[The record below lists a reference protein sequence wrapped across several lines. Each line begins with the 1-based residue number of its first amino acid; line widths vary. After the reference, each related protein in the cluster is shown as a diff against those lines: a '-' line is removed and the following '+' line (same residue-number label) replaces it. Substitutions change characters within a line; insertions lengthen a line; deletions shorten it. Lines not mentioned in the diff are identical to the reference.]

1 MLTTYPQRAVHEEAA
16 MATQYDPAPASE
28 DTQKVALNKSLEDI
42 GWGVFL
48 IMIGCIW
55 LVPKE
60 WVPEGTWLLGTGLLL
75 LALNVVRYS
84 NGIPMNGF
92 TSVLGILALAAGVGD
107 LFGLR
112 PPLFAICL
120 IVFGASILFRAAV
133 GTKA

>member
-1 MLTTYPQRAVHEEAA
+1 
-16 MATQYDPAPASE
+16 MATQHDPAPPSE
-28 DTQKVALNKSLEDI
+28 ATQKVALNKRLEDI
-42 GWGVFL
+42 GWGLFL

-75 LALNVVRYS
+75 LALNAVRYL
-84 NGIPMNGF
+84 NGIAMNGF
-92 TSVLGILALAAGVGD
+92 TVVLGVITLAAGVGD

-112 PPLFAICL
+112 LPFFAICL
-120 IVFGASILFRAAV
+120 LVFGATILLKAAV